1 MGGKRK
7 GISLVAKRAG
17 ALALTA
23 ALGCSMAFPQLALA
37 VVTIDDTELA
47 QGETEIGGGKAVF
60 TDASLALTD
69 VEAGMLFTD
78 EDLSVR
84 FNGGN
89 DIEAVTVGGSA
100 NVDLGFTGENEVED
114 ILAAGQSRVTI
125 NADGHNDFEEVAAYD
140 DAQVTVN
147 VTGEND
153 FESIVGM
160 DRASVTVRGTDC
172 QMRDVINLGEDKEQ
186 CGLITSEGD
195 MTINHVTVNVEGEY
209 ALVGSFDGNVTID
222 TSKIGQGDGNEYT
235 FVGAE
240 GTMLIRESV
249 IDITGGVYS
258 AGQMTIDHSD
268 LKVAEPDAK
277 YKDDKLDQYRVW
289 SETGITLL
297 REKNGKVKKGMVD
310 GAAAFY
316 VDTDDNDGQSVDL
329 KADGVPAYY
338 RCASAKPARA
348 ALPQTGDGALLSLPL
363 AAGLVSAGSVALAA
377 RKRKD
382 D

>member
-1 MGGKRK
+1 VRQN
-7 GISLVAKRAG
+7 SAVRS
-17 ALALTA
+17 ALA
-23 ALGCSMAFPQLALA
+23 GS
-37 VVTIDDTELA
+37 D
-47 QGETEIGGGKAVF
+47 
-60 TDASLALTD
+60 
-69 VEAGMLFTD
+69 LFRQRRD
-78 EDLSVR
+78 
-84 FNGGN
+84 
-89 DIEAVTVGGSA
+89 
-100 NVDLGFTGENEVED
+100 
-114 ILAAGQSRVTI
+114 
-125 NADGHNDFEEVAAYD
+125 DFEEVAAYD

-186 CGLITSEGD
+186 CGLIASEGD
-195 MTINHVTVNVEGEY
+195 MTIDHVTVNVEGEY

-289 SETGITLL
+289 SETGITIL
-297 REKNGKVKKGMVD
+297 REKNGKVKEGVVD
-310 GAAAFY
+310 GAPAFY

-348 ALPQTGDGALLSLPL
+348 ALPKTGDGALLSLPL